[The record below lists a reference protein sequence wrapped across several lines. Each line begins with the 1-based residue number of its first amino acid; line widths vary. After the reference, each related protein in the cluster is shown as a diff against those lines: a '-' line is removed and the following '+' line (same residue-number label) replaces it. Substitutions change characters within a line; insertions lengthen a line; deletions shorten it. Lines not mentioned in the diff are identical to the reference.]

1 MIDVSLNQ
9 VSVVCQLTYGKL
21 LKNKQAMETICAVQ
35 AEVVAVANSYA
46 MRLDLNPI
54 I

>member
-21 LKNKQAMETICAVQ
+21 LKNKQAMEMICAVQ